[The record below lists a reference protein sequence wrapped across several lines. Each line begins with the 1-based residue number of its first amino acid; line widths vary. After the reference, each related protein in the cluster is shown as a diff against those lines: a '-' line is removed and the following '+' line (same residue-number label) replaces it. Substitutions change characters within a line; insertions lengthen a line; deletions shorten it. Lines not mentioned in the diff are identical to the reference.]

1 MLPHQPSGSHLAMLM
16 LLSSSTSS
24 ALMPALTPR
33 LRQPAHASPTVR
45 MQFDFFGGGGGK
57 KKTAAKSK
65 SPLDFFGGGD
75 GKTPAKESKYTIFPA
90 TDTGN
95 FYDYFDLPGKL
106 LDSIKLPALPGF
118 VQTLAALSRFDES
131 LVLPHV
137 SSMMRLLLDPVDA
150 LAIIHVLR
158 ARRFNDAIRAAA
170 VEESVSLRDALAL
183 RGPDAFGVN
192 LGALEVIIE
201 LGRHAARI
209 HHNAIAEFLEPEE
222 PAPPLHSDP
231 LGAAGE
237 RPGGRAKPAR
247 GSALCAAALRALSR
261 APTVITKHHA
271 DAVRLWKDRGTGEV
285 ARCAERALML
295 AGEAQDR
302 LRARIEAGGA
312 ALESRGREGSD
323 GDDVAAADGDG
334 MDTDDD
340 DLGEDNDGAQV
351 VIPETVDKDA

>member
-1 MLPHQPSGSHLAMLM
+1 MVRELSASPDAPDDPADAHAKRLALLVFAFGDDARKREHLANEPFARSVAGCLAHPARNVR
-16 LLSSSTSS
+16 LL
-24 ALMPALTPR
+24 A
-33 LRQPAHASPTVR
+33 V
-45 MQFDFFGGGGGK
+45 
-57 KKTAAKSK
+57 
-65 SPLDFFGGGD
+65 
-75 GKTPAKESKYTIFPA
+75 E
-90 TDTGN
+90 
-95 FYDYFDLPGKL
+95 
-106 LDSIKLPALPGF
+106 
-118 VQTLAALSRFDES
+118 TLAALSRFDES

>member
-1 MLPHQPSGSHLAMLM
+1 MTSVLAQYQTSRDVSAGAGAEGAGAATSAHAWLEARELTAERATEMVRELSASPDAPDDPADAHAKRLALLVFAFGDDARKREHLANEPFARSVAGCLAHPARNVR
-16 LLSSSTSS
+16 LL
-24 ALMPALTPR
+24 A
-33 LRQPAHASPTVR
+33 V
-45 MQFDFFGGGGGK
+45 
-57 KKTAAKSK
+57 
-65 SPLDFFGGGD
+65 
-75 GKTPAKESKYTIFPA
+75 E
-90 TDTGN
+90 
-95 FYDYFDLPGKL
+95 
-106 LDSIKLPALPGF
+106 
-118 VQTLAALSRFDES
+118 TLAALSRFDES